1 MLDNNQRRQ
10 AKVRSSPR
18 QVGATATEQL
28 AELRH
33 GTVDV
38 ISEAELLKRLEKA
51 IAEDRPLRVK
61 AGFDP
66 TRPDL
71 HLGHTVLMN
80 KMRRFQ
86 ELGHQVVFLVG
97 DFTAMIGDPTG
108 KNETR
113 PPLAPEQ
120 IRANAQTYVEQVFK
134 ILDPDRTE
142 IDWNSR
148 WFQAMSPADFIKLA
162 GQATVARMLERDDF
176 EKRYKS
182 GQPIAIHE
190 FLYPLVQGH
199 DSVALKADVELGGT
213 DQKFNL
219 LVGRDLQKLAGQEP
233 QCVMT
238 VPILEGLD
246 GVQKMSKSLDNYIGI
261 TESPREI
268 FGKTMRISDPL
279 MVRYYELLSG
289 LTIAQFQDLK
299 RRLEAGEIHP
309 REAKVRL
316 AQQLVTRFHGEAAG
330 VQARAEFDRIF
341 VEKGLPNDI
350 PSRALSRTR
359 FSGEVD
365 WPQLLKELD
374 LVASTSEARRLI
386 ESGGLEVAGQRISAI
401 RTGLATG
408 ASAKE
413 FVLKVGKKKFLRIF
427 LED

>member
-1 MLDNNQRRQ
+1 
-10 AKVRSSPR
+10 
-18 QVGATATEQL
+18 
-28 AELRH
+28 
-33 GTVDV
+33 
-38 ISEAELLKRLEKA
+38 
-51 IAEDRPLRVK
+51 
-61 AGFDP
+61 
-66 TRPDL
+66 
-71 HLGHTVLMN
+71 
-80 KMRRFQ
+80 
-86 ELGHQVVFLVG
+86 
-97 DFTAMIGDPTG
+97 
-108 KNETR
+108 
-113 PPLAPEQ
+113 
-120 IRANAQTYVEQVFK
+120 
-134 ILDPDRTE
+134 
-142 IDWNSR
+142 
-148 WFQAMSPADFIKLA
+148 
-162 GQATVARMLERDDF
+162 
-176 EKRYKS
+176 
-182 GQPIAIHE
+182 
-190 FLYPLVQGH
+190 
-199 DSVALKADVELGGT
+199 
-213 DQKFNL
+213 
-219 LVGRDLQKLAGQEP
+219 
-233 QCVMT
+233 